1 MPTVVISRGSRMED
15 TAPCVRLLQEQG
27 FDVRMVGDDEFADGL
42 TGDENALEVLRG
54 ASAVIASGER
64 YTARVLENL
73 PDLRVVARSG
83 VGFDKVDLGAAIA
96 NDVVVTITPNS
107 NYEAVSEHAMAL
119 IMALAKS
126 LLSGDRSMRR
136 AEWPNSP
143 RRPLRGST
151 LGIVGLGRI
160 GKSLAIR
167 ALAMKMRV
175 IVTEVQP
182 DQVFVKENGIQL
194 LGLDAL
200 LESADY
206 VSLHCPLTD
215 ETRGIIDSGKLALM
229 KPTANLV
236 NTARGGLVVEADLAT
251 ALRSGQIAGAGMD
264 VFEQEPAGRNNPLYE
279 LDNTILSPHVA
290 GVDELS
296 VEEMGGEAAKCIIDL
311 SQGRW
316 PEGAVVNDGLR
327 GKWLW

>member
-1 MPTVVISRGSRMED
+1 MEESA
-15 TAPCVRLLQEQG
+15 TCVRLLREQG
-27 FDVRMVGDDEFADGL
+27 FDVRMVLEDEFADGL
-42 TGDENALEVLRG
+42 TGDKNVLEVLRG
-54 ASAVIASGER
+54 ASAVIAKGER

-73 PDLRVVARSG
+73 PTLRVVARSG
-83 VGFDKVDLGAAIA
+83 VGFDRVDVGAATA
-96 NDVVVTITPNS
+96 SDVIVTITPYANH
-107 NYEAVSEHAMAL
+107 EAVSEHAMAL

-126 LLSGDRSMRR
+126 LPGGDRSIRR
-136 AEWPNSP
+136 GEWPNSP

-160 GKSLAIR
+160 GKSVAVR

-182 DQVFVKENGIQL
+182 DQMFVKENGIQL

-200 LESADY
+200 LESADH
-206 VSLHCPLTD
+206 VSLHCPLND
-215 ETRGIIDSGKLALM
+215 ETRGIVDGAKFALM
-229 KPTANLV
+229 KPTAILI
-236 NTARGGLVVEADLAT
+236 NTARGGLVVEADLAA

-264 VFEQEPAGRNNPLYE
+264 VFEQEPTGPDNPLYE
-279 LDNTILSPHVA
+279 LDNIILSPHVA

-296 VEEMGGEAAKCIIDL
+296 AEEMDSEAANCIIDL
-311 SQGRW
+311 WQGRW

-327 GKWLW
+327 GRWLW